1 MKKEKK
7 KSILLAEALKG
18 QGRFFLVGVI
28 GVLCSVVISYLTPIV
43 TSFVIDF
50 VLGGDRSSL
59 PPFLN
64 KLTTSLTTEQLVKL
78 LWAPALF
85 LLALTLLNCVFSYLR
100 GKYVSLASEGVTK
113 SIRNRIYRHLMN
125 LPYDYHKHVQTGD
138 IVQRCTSDIDMIR
151 RFIGMRL
158 LELLRTVVLI
168 STSFFIIFNIHRTM
182 ALVSSLMVP
191 LMFGLSL
198 AFFSKIKKV
207 FVACDEAEGQLS
219 TFMQENFS
227 GMRVVRAFGQQASEI
242 ERFRKLNDSYLSL
255 YTDMTKVD
263 SAFWGFS
270 DALGAVQIEL
280 TFIGA
285 ILFCL
290 AGDFTVG
297 KVTLFL
303 SYTNMM
309 VWPARQLG
317 RIIADL
323 SKAAISL
330 GRLDEIMA
338 EETEKE
344 TGACLEPEISGNI
357 RFENVSFAY
366 EEGDDVLSDVSF
378 EVKAGQTVAIL
389 GATGS
394 GKSSLVH
401 LLQRLYRPTGGRIEI
416 DGVDINDIERHHL
429 RRHIGIV
436 LQEPFL
442 YSRSIMENIRIVK
455 PDAAEEEVYSQARIA
470 SVHDVIESFENG
482 YDTMVGERGVTLS
495 GGQKQRVA
503 IARMLMQQAPILV
516 FDDSLS
522 AVDTET
528 DTKIRTALRSRRKG
542 VTTFIIS
549 HRITT
554 LCEADFIIVLE
565 NGRITQQGTHEELLQ
580 QEGLYSRI
588 AGIQTMGSDLQAAKG
603 GMA

>member
-64 KLTTSLTTEQLVKL
+64 KLTASLTSEQLVKL

-255 YTDMTKVD
+255 DTDKTKVD
-263 SAFWGFS
+263 SAFWASAMLWALCRLSLPLSAQSFS
-270 DALGAVQIEL
+270 ALQ
-280 TFIGA
+280 A
-285 ILFCL
+285 ILL
-290 AGDFTVG
+290 
-297 KVTLFL
+297 
-303 SYTNMM
+303 
-309 VWPARQLG
+309 
-317 RIIADL
+317 
-323 SKAAISL
+323 
-330 GRLDEIMA
+330 
-338 EETEKE
+338 
-344 TGACLEPEISGNI
+344 
-357 RFENVSFAY
+357 
-366 EEGDDVLSDVSF
+366 
-378 EVKAGQTVAIL
+378 
-389 GATGS
+389 
-394 GKSSLVH
+394 
-401 LLQRLYRPTGGRIEI
+401 
-416 DGVDINDIERHHL
+416 
-429 RRHIGIV
+429 
-436 LQEPFL
+436 
-442 YSRSIMENIRIVK
+442 
-455 PDAAEEEVYSQARIA
+455 
-470 SVHDVIESFENG
+470 
-482 YDTMVGERGVTLS
+482 
-495 GGQKQRVA
+495 
-503 IARMLMQQAPILV
+503 
-516 FDDSLS
+516 
-522 AVDTET
+522 
-528 DTKIRTALRSRRKG
+528 
-542 VTTFIIS
+542 
-549 HRITT
+549 
-554 LCEADFIIVLE
+554 
-565 NGRITQQGTHEELLQ
+565 
-580 QEGLYSRI
+580 
-588 AGIQTMGSDLQAAKG
+588 
-603 GMA
+603 

>member
-1 MKKEKK
+1 
-7 KSILLAEALKG
+7 SILLAEALKG
-18 QGRFFLVGVI
+18 QGKFFLLGVV
-28 GVLCSVVISYLTPIV
+28 GVLCSVVISYITPIV

-64 KLTTSLTTEQLVKL
+64 RLTADMSTEQLVKL

-113 SIRNRIYRHLMN
+113 SIRNRIYSHLMD

-168 STSFFIIFNIHRTM
+168 SASFIVIFNIHHTM
-182 ALVSSLMVP
+182 AFLASMVVP
-191 LMFGLSL
+191 LMFGLSFL
-198 AFFSKIKKV
+198 FFSKIKKV
-207 FVACDEAEGQLS
+207 FVACDEAEGRLS

-242 ERFRKLNDSYLSL
+242 ERFRGLNDEYLSL
-255 YTDMTKVD
+255 YGKMIKVD

-270 DALGAVQIEL
+270 DALGFIQIQV
-280 TFIGA
+280 TFISA

-290 AGDFTVG
+290 SGAFSVG

-323 SKAAISL
+323 SKASISL
-330 GRLDEIMA
+330 GRLEEIMN
-338 EETEKE
+338 EPTENE
-344 TGACLEPEISGNI
+344 IGSCLTPAISGDI

-366 EEGDDVLSDVSF
+366 DDGGDVLSDVSF
-378 EVKAGQTVAIL
+378 HVKAGQTVAIL

-401 LLQRLYRPTGGRIEI
+401 LLQRLYRPTGGRILM

-429 RRHIGIV
+429 RRNIGIV

-455 PDAAEEEVYSQARIA
+455 PDATEEEVFAQARIA
-470 SVHDVIESFENG
+470 SVHDVITSFESG

-528 DTKIRTALRSRRKG
+528 DTKIRQALRSRRKG

-554 LCEADFIIVLE
+554 LCEADFILVLE
-565 NGRITQQGTHEELLQ
+565 NGRITQQGTHDELLK

-588 AGIQTMGSDLQAAKG
+588 AGIQTMGSDAQAAKG
-603 GMA
+603 GKA

>member
-1 MKKEKK
+1 M
-7 KSILLAEALKG
+7 
-18 QGRFFLVGVI
+18 
-28 GVLCSVVISYLTPIV
+28 
-43 TSFVIDF
+43 
-50 VLGGDRSSL
+50 
-59 PPFLN
+59 
-64 KLTTSLTTEQLVKL
+64 
-78 LWAPALF
+78 
-85 LLALTLLNCVFSYLR
+85 
-100 GKYVSLASEGVTK
+100 
-113 SIRNRIYRHLMN
+113 
-125 LPYDYHKHVQTGD
+125 QTGD

-151 RFIGMRL
+151 RFLSMRL

-168 STSFFIIFNIHRTM
+168 SCSFTVIFRIHRSM
-182 ALVSSLMVP
+182 AFLASMCVP
-191 LMFGLSL
+191 LMFGLSFL
-198 AFFSKIKKV
+198 FFSKIKKV
-207 FVACDEAEGQLS
+207 FVECDEAEGQLS

-242 ERFRKLNDSYLSL
+242 SRFRDLNDNYLRL
-255 YTDMTKVD
+255 YTNLTKVD
-263 SAFWGFS
+263 SLFWGFS
-270 DALGAVQIEL
+270 DMLGFIQIQV
-280 TFIGA
+280 TFISA

-290 AGDFTVG
+290 GGAFSVG

-323 SKAAISL
+323 SKASISL
-330 GRLDEIMA
+330 GRLDDIVSQQVEQ
-338 EETEKE
+338 E
-344 TGACLEPEISGNI
+344 TGKSLTPEIGGDI
-357 RFENVSFAY
+357 VFDNVSFAY
-366 EEGDDVLSDVSF
+366 DDGGEVLTDVSF
-378 EVKAGQTVAIL
+378 RVKPGQTVAIL

-401 LLQRLYRPTGGRIEI
+401 LLQRLYRPTGGRILM
-416 DGVDINDIERHHL
+416 DGTDINDIERHHL
-429 RRHIGIV
+429 RRNIGIV

-455 PDAAEEEVYSQARIA
+455 SDATEEEVFAQARIA
-470 SVHDVIESFENG
+470 SVHDVIMSFENG

-503 IARMLMQQAPILV
+503 IARMLMQNAPILV

-528 DTKIRTALRSRRKG
+528 DAKIRRALRSRRKG

-554 LCEADFIIVLE
+554 LCEADFILVLE
-565 NGRITQQGTHEELLQ
+565 NGRITQQGTHDELLQ

-588 AGIQTMGSDLQAAKG
+588 AAIQTMGSDALKG
-603 GMA
+603 GLA